1 MTEQQPPDKRFS
13 FLLAG
18 VAFNTLT
25 SLTAIGLW
33 FFAPNHA
40 PAERNPP
47 THETPASTAPNRPPL
62 PGPRFPPPPGPFG
75 AQPPPP
81 GGGGDLGLARPLPRI
96 DARLAARGSDA
107 SIPASTQE
115 LAARLALRADALA
128 SGLGDQQGVV
138 PKDYAKRL
146 EHAFEAATSLAKQ
159 RKLDESQTQSLV
171 AILTYYEF
179 SVLREE
185 KSALPGP
192 VDPTRIEDIREQ
204 QLTDIQTTCGE
215 ETRKAAEL
223 EIERW

>member
-1 MTEQQPPDKRFS
+1 MTEQQHPDKRFS
-13 FLLAG
+13 WLLAG
-18 VAFNTLT
+18 VVFNTLT

-33 FFAPNHA
+33 FFAPNRG
-40 PAERNPP
+40 PAENKTPAQQ
-47 THETPASTAPNRPPL
+47 TPASTAPNRPAL
-62 PGPRFPPPPGPFG
+62 PGPRFPPPQGPVG
-75 AQPPPP
+75 AQPPLL
-81 GGGGDLGLARPLPRI
+81 GGDIAPAHPLPRI

-128 SGLGDQQGVV
+128 TGLGDEQGVV
-138 PKDYAKRL
+138 PQPYAKRL
-146 EHAFEAATSLAKQ
+146 EHAFDAATSLAKQ

-171 AILTYYEF
+171 AILTHYEF

-215 ETRKAAEL
+215 DTRKAAEL